1 MDDIIR
7 IGGVISMSRRTK
19 NITCVGMFCAIA
31 YVMMAFGRI
40 PIVLFLSYDP
50 KDIVIII
57 AGLLMGPLYS
67 FMISA
72 IVSFLEMFTVS
83 DTGLIGCIMNIISSC
98 SLACT
103 AALIYKKI
111 HGIKGAII
119 GLLSGFVL
127 MVLVMLLWNYYVTP
141 IYMGYPREAVKAL
154 LLTAFL
160 PFNLIKG
167 GINIAVT
174 FILYRPI
181 VTALQKANLIDMSS
195 DFEVHSKQKRI
206 GAILVGC
213 LIIATCIF
221 GILILQGII

>member
-1 MDDIIR
+1 MN
-7 IGGVISMSRRTK
+7 RRTK

-67 FMISA
+67 FMISV

-83 DTGLIGCIMNIISSC
+83 DTGLIGCLMNIISSC

-103 AALIYKKI
+103 AAFVYKKI

-154 LLTAFL
+154 LLPAFL

-174 FILYRPI
+174 FILDRPI
-181 VTALQKANLIDMSS
+181 VSALQKANLIDVSF
-195 DFEVHSKQKRI
+195 DFEVHSRQKRI

>member
-154 LLTAFL
+154 LLPAFL